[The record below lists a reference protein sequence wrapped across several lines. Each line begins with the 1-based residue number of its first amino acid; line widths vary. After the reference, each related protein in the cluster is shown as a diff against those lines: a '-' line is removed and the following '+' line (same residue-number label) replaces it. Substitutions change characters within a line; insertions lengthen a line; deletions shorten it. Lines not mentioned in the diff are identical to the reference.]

1 MMAHHYT
8 AEVDQSGK
16 IERTNT
22 DTILAFSD
30 GEHYSL
36 RIPARVKLA
45 ALAKLK
51 QDRPQAGQMRHILR
65 IFTAGLYLLIWRYLW
80 AADRI
85 VIDTEYTGHEV
96 IIRERLLYLIR
107 LSNPDYTGEEIVFDQ
122 VGKRSPAHDLA
133 WGITRGEH
141 RAQHVVTEQEL
152 MELL

>member
-1 MMAHHYT
+1 VMAHHYT

-16 IERTNT
+16 IEQTDV

-36 RIPARVKLA
+36 RIPARVKRALFDHLKRKRPA
-45 ALAKLK
+45 AG
-51 QDRPQAGQMRHILR
+51 PIGHTLR
-65 IFTAGLYLLIWRYLW
+65 IFSAGLYLLVGRYLA

-85 VIDTEYTGHEV
+85 VIDSEYTGHDAA
-96 IIRERLLYLIR
+96 IRERLLYLIR
-107 LSNPDYTGEEIVFDQ
+107 LSDPYYIGEQIIFAQ
-122 VGKRSPAHDLA
+122 VGKRSPAHELA
-133 WGITRGEH
+133 WGITRGER

>member
-1 MMAHHYT
+1 MVKQHYT

-16 IERTNT
+16 IERTNA
-22 DTILAFSD
+22 DTILAFSN

-51 QDRPQAGQMRHILR
+51 QKRPQAGQTGHVLR
-65 IFTAGLYLLIWRYLW
+65 IFTAGLYLLLWRYLV

-85 VIDTEYTGHEV
+85 VIDTEYTGHEAV
-96 IIRERLLYLIR
+96 LRERLLYLIR
-107 LSNPDYTGEEIVFDQ
+107 LSDPGYTGKQIIFAQ
-122 VGKRSPAHDLA
+122 VGKKSPAHDLA

-152 MELL
+152 LDLL